1 MKGKI
6 SAALCNLFGVLILL
20 TVIAS
25 CLPVTL
31 PSLLGYEM
39 YNISSG
45 SMEPQLPVG
54 SLIYVKPVAPEELSE
69 GEIITFWRGD
79 SVVTHRLME
88 NRSLEGDFVTKGD
101 ANQEEDL
108 NTVPYANLIGVVT
121 YHIPYL
127 GQMLVVYTSTVGKIY
142 VICFAACGA
151 MLNVLAGR
159 IRDRAKERQE
169 EEEAVYGKK
178 V

>member
-6 SAALCNLFGVLILL
+6 SAALCNVFGVLILL
-20 TVIAS
+20 LVIAS

-31 PSLLGYEM
+31 PALLGYEM
-39 YNISSG
+39 YNVSSG
-45 SMEPQLPVG
+45 SMEPNLPVG
-54 SLIYVKPVAPEELSE
+54 SLIYVKPAVPEELSE
-69 GEIITFWRGD
+69 GEIIAFWRGD
-79 SVVTHRLME
+79 SVVTHRLVE

-108 NTVPYANLIGVVT
+108 NTVPYANLVGVVT
-121 YHIPYL
+121 CHIPYL

-159 IRDRAKERQE
+159 IRDRAKEQQE
-169 EEEAVYGKK
+169 
-178 V
+178 